1 MNKNAL
7 FIAGLI
13 LFDGAAVAWAAW
25 EFWKIR
31 PGRPDKAEAISA
43 LDRAPAPGPQTLSE
57 RPEAPG
63 HSKREHGSDQR

>member
-1 MNKNAL
+1 MSKNAL

-31 PGRPDKAEAISA
+31 PGRPDKAEAISFA
-43 LDRAPAPGPQTLSE
+43 SSRPISTGSE
-57 RPEAPG
+57 
-63 HSKREHGSDQR
+63 